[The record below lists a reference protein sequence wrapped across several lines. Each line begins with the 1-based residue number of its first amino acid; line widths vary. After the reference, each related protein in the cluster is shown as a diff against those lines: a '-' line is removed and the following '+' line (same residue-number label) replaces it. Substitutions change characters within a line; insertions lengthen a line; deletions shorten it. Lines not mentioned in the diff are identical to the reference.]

1 MLSTGGSGQ
10 LSHCAMSYHMAKVE
24 YKNKGISMVT
34 KQERKQQTHA
44 RYKLISEFLSLSKT
58 DKLIF
63 FSCCLQDN
71 TINEYYNVEINK

>member
-1 MLSTGGSGQ
+1 
-10 LSHCAMSYHMAKVE
+10 
-24 YKNKGISMVT
+24 MVT

-71 TINEYYNVEINK
+71 TIHEYYKVEINK